1 MIKKQA
7 IKIQV
12 GNVIRNVVVNVHSP
26 NYFTGYVGKAFF
38 CWRSDLY
45 DLPYVKI
52 KGKVPNEH
60 TRGLVKLFL
69 LKYREMLT
77 QKAGKSPLHFNNY
90 DGPAKKSKITAK
102 VNDRISGVPHWMR
115 EEHKVW
121 TECFYKDGSGSYF
134 RRTRFKP
141 ESRGVVEKYLQH
153 CSKCLYRV
161 NCETPCRNPEV
172 VSRQM
177 SLKDKITDI
186 VEQKTKEHFTTAF
199 DLNVRAEREVCPEC
213 NKSHD
218 GPFFS
223 GVKVLSIK
231 ELIEAIEDYK
241 IEEHQIKNIR
251 TVHHEELPVGRHNK
265 ETMYVYIELKE
276 RKEVCYEC
284 KYGALEVSRS

>member
-1 MIKKQA
+1 MKKLNSVEV
-7 IKIQV
+7 KV
-12 GNVIRNVVVNVHSP
+12 GNAVREVSVEILGPKYSK
-26 NYFTGYVGKAFF
+26 GYVGKAFF

-45 DLPYVKI
+45 DLPYVRI
-52 KGKVPNEH
+52 KGRVADDR
-60 TRGLVKLFL
+60 TRWIVKLFIEEYKRML
-69 LKYREMLT
+69 LMDK
-77 QKAGKSPLHFNNY
+77 KSPLHFN
-90 DGPAKKSKITAK
+90 KSEVISESRTTSSG
-102 VNDRISGVPHWMR
+102 NRSISGVPHWMR

-186 VEQKTKEHFTTAF
+186 IEQKTKEHFTTAF

>member
-1 MIKKQA
+1 MFERNA
-7 IKIQV
+7 IEVRV
-12 GNVIRNVVVNVHSP
+12 GNAVRKVKVNTLGPRYS
-26 NYFTGYVGKAFF
+26 TGYVGRAYF
-38 CWRSDLY
+38 CWKSDQY
-45 DLPYVKI
+45 ELPYVTI
-52 KGKVPNEH
+52 GGKAANDY
-60 TRGLVKLFL
+60 TRHLVKMFL
-69 LKYREMLT
+69 MEYKRMLLAP
-77 QKAGKSPLHFNNY
+77 KGKSPLHFNKSDVVSSVSNN
-90 DGPAKKSKITAK
+90 KKKPT
-102 VNDRISGVPHWMR
+102 ISGVPKWMR
-115 EEHKVW
+115 EKHKVW
-121 TECFYKDGSGSYF
+121 TKCYRKDGSFYL
-134 RRTRFKP
+134 RRTRFKE
-141 ESRGVVEKYLQH
+141 ESRDVVEKYLQH

-186 VEQKTKEHFTTAF
+186 IEQKTKEHFTTAF

>member
-1 MIKKQA
+1 MKNA
-7 IKIQV
+7 VEVRV
-12 GNVIRNVVVNVHSP
+12 GNAVRKVSVEVLGPKYSK
-26 NYFTGYVGKAFF
+26 GYVGKAFF

-45 DLPYVKI
+45 DLPYVRI
-52 KGKVPNEH
+52 KGRVANDR
-60 TRGLVKLFL
+60 TRWLVKLFIEEYKRML
-69 LKYREMLT
+69 LMNK
-77 QKAGKSPLHFNNY
+77 KSPLHFNKHKG
-90 DGPAKKSKITAK
+90 DSQSTASGK
-102 VNDRISGVPHWMR
+102 DRSISGVPYWMR

-121 TECFYKDGSGSYF
+121 TKCFKKDGSSYY

-141 ESRGVVEKYLQH
+141 ESRGIVEKYLQH

-172 VSRQM
+172 VSRQTD
-177 SLKDKITDI
+177 LRDKITAI
-186 VEQKTKEHFTTAF
+186 IKHKTKERITTAF
-199 DLNVRAEREVCPEC
+199 DLNIRAEREVCPEC

-231 ELIEAIEDYK
+231 ELLEAIEDYK

-251 TVHHEELPVGRHNK
+251 AVHHEELPVGRHNK